1 VVHISLDCSGV
12 LAGYCGMGTMATQ
25 ARVYCTFVI
34 TGAGAKTAKRVGQ
47 NCRDKITKYS
57 IFGKNA
63 KVSHTQDVVP
73 LQYVPCDSMDNIDY
87 VVYIIHG

>member
-1 VVHISLDCSGV
+1 
-12 LAGYCGMGTMATQ
+12 MGTMATQ

-34 TGAGAKTAKRVGQ
+34 TGGGTKTAKRVGQ

-57 IFGKNA
+57 KFGKNA
-63 KVSHTQDVVP
+63 KVSHIQDVP

-87 VVYIIHG
+87 VVYIIHD